1 MTRPLVLR
9 VLAAGVALFAVLAAV
24 GLLLTRV
31 YDETEIIGLDNR
43 IIRWVFQQRTA
54 TWNSITDIGSSLAD
68 TWVAIGVTAVMFAVL
83 RLWLGRWRESVTVLT
98 AILGELFVF
107 LLVTNS
113 VDRKRPPLPQLDEA
127 PPTSSFPSGH
137 TAAAVALYG
146 CLAVIVLRQVADR
159 RLARVVALLLWTVP
173 VVVACSRVYRGMHYP
188 SDVIFGFL
196 GGGTWLVIVVLARM
210 PPAAYGTR
218 AVTARRGPRARSGSG
233 GRDRRGRRTT
243 PR

>member
-1 MTRPLVLR
+1 VTRPLVLK
-9 VLAAGVALFAVLAAV
+9 VLAAMAALTTALVGV

-31 YDETEIIGLDNR
+31 YGDSEIIGLDNR
-43 IIRWVFQQRTA
+43 VTRWVLGQRTDM
-54 TWNSITDIGSSLAD
+54 WNAVTDIGSSLAD
-68 TWVAIGVTAVMFAVL
+68 TWVAIGVTAAVFGLL
-83 RLWLGRWRESVTVLT
+83 RLWLGRWRESLTVLA

-159 RLARVVALLLWTVP
+159 RLARVVAVVLWTVP
-173 VVVACSRVYRGMHYP
+173 VVVALSRVYRGMHYP

-196 GGGTWLVIVVLARM
+196 GGGTWLVIVVLALL
-210 PPAAYGTR
+210 PPAAHGAR
-218 AVTARRGPRARSGSG
+218 AVATRRRPR
-233 GRDRRGRRTT
+233 RR
-243 PR
+243 